1 MQVAAEVDMAGR
13 ILATSLALAL
23 ACMGLAACTAAE
35 DGAPEDVDLSTDA
48 LEGRI
53 ADGAKLVT
61 TARVNLREGP
71 STNADL
77 IVTIPN
83 GASVTAVDGTPTG
96 SFYKISYEGS
106 VGWAHGAYLKAAG
119 GSASN
124 DGENDPA
131 SGAFNGR
138 SFSGVTMLWQGNW
151 SFLVRCDSYSRAKGR
166 VVFFCDE
173 NPSRSFVDE
182 GAWIAVPRANFSR
195 ALCGQSARVC
205 KGSECIVARVV
216 EKSETTGKWEGSTA
230 VLDALGAETGFN
242 GCSSSYGS
250 VGGVTVTLQ

>member
-1 MQVAAEVDMAGR
+1 MQAGR

-23 ACMGLAACTAAE
+23 VSVSLAACAAAE
-35 DGAPEDVDLSTDA
+35 DGAPEDVEMSTDA
-48 LEGRI
+48 LDGRV
-53 ADGAKLVT
+53 AQGTKLVT

-71 STNADL
+71 STNEDVIL
-77 IVTIPN
+77 TIPN
-83 GASVTAVDGTPTG
+83 GATVTAVEESPTA
-96 SFYKISYEGS
+96 SFYKVSYAGQ
-106 VGWAHGAYLKAAG
+106 VGWAHGAHLKVAG
-119 GSASN
+119 GSTVEEEEDA
-124 DGENDPA
+124 P
-131 SGAFNGR
+131 SGTFNGR

-182 GAWIAVPRANFSR
+182 GAWIAVPRAHFSR

-205 KGSECIVARVV
+205 KGSKCVVARVV

-230 VLDALGAETGFN
+230 VLDALGADTGFS
-242 GCSSSYGS
+242 GCSSSYGTAS
-250 VGGVTVTLQ
+250 GVTVTLQ